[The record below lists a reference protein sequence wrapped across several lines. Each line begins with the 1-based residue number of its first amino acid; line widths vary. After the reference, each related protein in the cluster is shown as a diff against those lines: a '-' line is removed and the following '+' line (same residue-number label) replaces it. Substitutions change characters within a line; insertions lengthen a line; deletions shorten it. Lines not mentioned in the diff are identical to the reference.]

1 MNAYGSASAG
11 RNASDANFRRNTIV
25 VGSGASTASTMVKLP
40 WRTLATP
47 GGGKMIFFQLAATS
61 AALKGEPSWNLTPS
75 RILNVKVL
83 PSSVGVGNSVQR
95 SQTSGPVTDGSFG
108 SARIRTL

>member
-1 MNAYGSASAG
+1 M
-11 RNASDANFRRNTIV
+11 T
-25 VGSGASTASTMVKLP
+25 KLP
-40 WRTLATP
+40 WRALATP

-61 AALKGEPSWNLTPS
+61 SAVSFEPSWNLTPS
-75 RILNVKVL
+75 RILNVQVL
-83 PSSVGVGNSVQR
+83 PPSVGVGISVHR

>member
-11 RNASDANFRRNTIV
+11 RNASVANLRRKTSV
-25 VGSGASTASTMVKLP
+25 AGSGVSTASTITKLLC
-40 WRTLATP
+40 RTLGTP

-61 AALKGEPSWNLTPS
+61 SAVSGEPSWNLTPW
-75 RILNVKVL
+75 RILNVQVL
-83 PSSVGVGNSVQR
+83 PPSVGFGISVHR

-108 SARIRTL
+108 SGLIRAL